1 MLANLYLH
9 EFDDWVV
16 NKLGKEIDLKYVRY
30 ADDFIILVKNPDL
43 LEKIDQK
50 VAQKLESKVFSL
62 KINKKKTK
70 PIDVR
75 KDGLDFVGFNFD
87 ERQMRIRQKTIDRFK
102 NRITEEIFLAIPDHI
117 KKQKSPKKTLRWL
130 AWRINSKIQGLRGKE
145 ICPWCGF
152 ERIGAPRS
160 WMAFFHV
167 ATDIDQL
174 RELDKWIRKMLYDHI
189 YNEFRLRIDRSQ
201 LKKLLKKSGLKSLVN
216 EKYQVRGSKT
226 QPCLCDIRKQNQD
239 IWIYA
244 SGLYQGKSFETLVQ
258 KRPFTIPYVD

>member
-1 MLANLYLH
+1 
-9 EFDDWVV
+9 
-16 NKLGKEIDLKYVRY
+16 
-30 ADDFIILVKNPDL
+30 
-43 LEKIDQK
+43 
-50 VAQKLESKVFSL
+50 
-62 KINKKKTK
+62 
-70 PIDVR
+70 
-75 KDGLDFVGFNFD
+75 
-87 ERQMRIRQKTIDRFK
+87 
-102 NRITEEIFLAIPDHI
+102 
-117 KKQKSPKKTLRWL
+117 
-130 AWRINSKIQGLRGKE
+130 
-145 ICPWCGF
+145 
-152 ERIGAPRS
+152 
-160 WMAFFHV
+160 MAFFHV

-258 KRPFTIPYVD
+258 KRPFTIPYVDENGLQISVGKRQYKLKKDVLQQLWERLIKGERILRADLEKVGIRNTSHIVALLAELPGISITYPPITLIYKEKPPADFLVTKKI